1 MIVEP
6 SDDIKESLL
15 TMQDLY
21 QDQINDESL
30 LNLTI
35 ACAVGAISKGSNE
48 QIKNHGLGLLRSEFL
63 FLSSSYE
70 PSEDEMTD
78 CFIRSSLLLK
88 GCSNYS
94 KNL

>member
-1 MIVEP
+1 
-6 SDDIKESLL
+6 
-15 TMQDLY
+15 MQDLY

-78 CFIRSSLLLK
+78 CFYKIILPIKRGLQLQQEPLTLLMIR
-88 GCSNYS
+88 
-94 KNL
+94 NLYLILD